1 MPVIDQ
7 VLSIYAG
14 TRGHLD
20 KVPLKDV
27 HAWESGFL
35 QFVREQKQA
44 LYQKLDE
51 TKKLD
56 DAAMAEIDAAIGEF
70 QKIFAGGKK

>member
-1 MPVIDQ
+1 MPAR
-7 VLSIYAG
+7 AG
-14 TRGHLD
+14 TSTRFRSRTC
-20 KVPLKDV
+20 

-44 LYQKLDE
+44 LYKKLDE

-56 DAAMAEIDAAIGEF
+56 DAAFAEIDAAIGEF
-70 QKIFAGGKK
+70 QKMFAAGKK